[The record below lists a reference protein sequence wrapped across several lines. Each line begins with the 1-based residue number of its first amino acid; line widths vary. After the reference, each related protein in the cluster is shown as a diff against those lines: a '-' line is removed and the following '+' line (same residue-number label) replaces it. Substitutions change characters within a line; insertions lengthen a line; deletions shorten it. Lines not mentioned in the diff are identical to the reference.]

1 MSQCFLYQCLTFK
14 SNFKILNET
23 QTEYW
28 SDEGPMMKVATRFE
42 RRQNKAK
49 NDKVV
54 LYKLT
59 KYKCTMHIK
68 LLNALNKLF
77 QLGNIA

>member
-1 MSQCFLYQCLTFK
+1 MFLYQCLTFK

-23 QTEYW
+23 NWILIGWGTYLT
-28 SDEGPMMKVATRFE
+28 MMQVATRFDVN
-42 RRQNKAK
+42 RTTPKMLKLYCAK
-49 NDKVV
+49 
-54 LYKLT
+54 YR
-59 KYKCTMHIK
+59 CTMYIK